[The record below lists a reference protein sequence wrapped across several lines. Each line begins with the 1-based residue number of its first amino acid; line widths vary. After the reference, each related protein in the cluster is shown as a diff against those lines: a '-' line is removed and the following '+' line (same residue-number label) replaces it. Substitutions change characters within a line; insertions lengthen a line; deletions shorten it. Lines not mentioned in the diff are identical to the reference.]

1 MLNELWF
8 LYDSFFLGHYRFI
21 FVVKLSLP
29 STQTENCISI
39 PYSLFLIPYSF
50 LSRAIFIFLQRDSQ
64 NHCICHIQVI
74 CWISVKTCSTSS
86 CIIFQHLA
94 PRFNGEIITKSGSK
108 FCRGFSIFYFSIYVA
123 LRNDNDRHLQ
133 L

>member
-1 MLNELWF
+1 MQICSMNYGFCMTL
-8 LYDSFFLGHYRFI
+8 FLGPLSPYFCRKTVLAI
-21 FVVKLSLP
+21 NSNRKLH
-29 STQTENCISI
+29 I
-39 PYSLFLIPYSF
+39 YSLFLIPYSF
-50 LSRAIFIFLQRDSQ
+50 LSRAIFIFLQRVSQ

-74 CWISVKTCSTSS
+74 CWISVKTCLTSS
-86 CIIFQHLA
+86 WIIFQHLA

-123 LRNDNDRHLQ
+123 LRNDNDRYLQ